1 MATTLKRFFLI
12 ALSLIAITG
21 CQSTKNTMY
30 QPIELTQVVDIPNK
44 SKEEIYNKAR
54 QWFSQYFVSG
64 KSVVDY
70 EDKKEGVIIGNG
82 VADNGSMMGV
92 IKYKFY
98 YNIRIDTKDGKFR
111 ALTTITKHTNT
122 DSNSTYDTAVVD
134 QERVD
139 ASKQKI
145 NDLIAQIKAYILK
158 ENIQEDTW

>member
-1 MATTLKRFFLI
+1 M
-12 ALSLIAITG
+12 ALSLIAISG
-21 CQSTKNTMY
+21 CQSTPTTMY
-30 QPIELTQVVDIPNK
+30 QPIELTEVVDIPNQ
-44 SKEEIYNKAR
+44 SQEEIYNKAR

-82 VADNGSMMGV
+82 IANNGSMMGL
-92 IKYKFY
+92 IKYEFY

-122 DSNSTYDTAVVD
+122 DSNSTYDAVAVD
-134 QERVD
+134 QERIN

-145 NDLIAQIKAYILK
+145 NELITQLKDYILK
-158 ENIQEDTW
+158 EKFQTETW